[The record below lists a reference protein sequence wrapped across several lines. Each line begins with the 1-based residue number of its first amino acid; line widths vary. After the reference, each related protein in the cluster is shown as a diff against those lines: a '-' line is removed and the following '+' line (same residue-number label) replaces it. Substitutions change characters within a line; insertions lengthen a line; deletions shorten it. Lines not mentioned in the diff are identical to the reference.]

1 MSQRLNQLRARRNR
15 NDPAQNDEFYR
26 LNAAE
31 LWGVTLPEQYDPATY
46 VLYLE
51 PANMD
56 GSGELIAQLANSR
69 AAQAVVRDG
78 ELWLQSFLHTMRATP
93 QGKPRPASGMSEQAA
108 RYLQR
113 LR

>member
-1 MSQRLNQLRARRNR
+1 MQLRARRNR

-31 LWGVTLPEQYDPATY
+31 LWGVTLPEHYDPATY

-51 PANMD
+51 PD
-56 GSGELIAQLANSR
+56 DSGGMVAQLANSR

-78 ELWLQSFLHTMRATP
+78 ELWLQSLLATVRATP
-93 QGKPRPASGMSEQAA
+93 EGAPRLATGMSKQAA